1 MSMKEWLIQ
10 AAQAPS
16 KRTMPVLSFPATS
29 LLGITVEDLIAT
41 PESQAKGMITIA
53 RRCPSLASVSMM
65 DLSVEAEA
73 FGASAVFS
81 PDEVPAI
88 TGILLENKEDVA
100 NLRIPPVGAGRTGR
114 SIEAIKLAKAAIT
127 DRPVFAGVIGPFSL
141 AGRLVGVSELMI
153 DCYEEEDLVEAVME
167 KTTAFLID
175 YIKAYRDAGADGV
188 VMAEP
193 LTGVVSP
200 MHAEAFSCP
209 YVKRIIDAVQTDDF
223 IVIYHNCGASTVRM
237 LPALVEQGAAAYHFG
252 NAVDMK
258 EIMEKLPDGVVAM
271 GNIDPVSAFKEG
283 TPAAM
288 RHAVYAQL
296 SALGSNPNYIISSG
310 CDIPP
315 LTPWE
320 NIDAYFQAVSDFYE
334 GKAES

>member
-29 LLGITVEDLIAT
+29 LLGITVEELIAT

-53 RRCPSLASVSMM
+53 QRCPSLASVSMM

-88 TGILLENKEDVA
+88 TGILLENEEDVA

-153 DCYEEEDLVEAVME
+153 DCYEEEELVEAVME

-200 MHAEAFSCP
+200 MHAESFSCP
-209 YVKRIIDAVQTDDF
+209 YVKRIINAVQTDDF

-258 EIMEKLPDGVVAM
+258 EIIEKLPDGVVAM

-288 RHAVYAQL
+288 RHAVYEQL

-315 LTPWE
+315 LAPWE

-334 GKAES
+334 GKAE